1 SVGKDLM
8 TQDLADL
15 AGKQAVVRAN
25 EYPPGTSNP
34 PHRHNAHVFLHLLEG
49 QLIVQVKG
57 GQPVTLK
64 PGDTYYESPADIHVV
79 SRNPSATCSVARAA
93 TRPGR
98 PTRRR
103 RRSCWS
109 STATASS
116 CARSAGTCT
125 PGRSA
130 TRCAST
136 AATTSGSRTRARTWW
151 GSSLRGGGWR
161 CCS

>member
-1 SVGKDLM
+1 MNINHTLVAIVLIASLPVGAAAQSTPPRSVGKELM

-79 SRNPSATCSVARAA
+79 SRNPSAGV
-93 TRPGR
+93 
-98 PTRRR
+98 
-103 RRSCWS
+103 
-109 STATASS
+109 TAKALVFMVKDIG
-116 CARSAGTCT
+116 A
-125 PGRSA
+125 P
-130 TRCAST
+130 
-136 AATTSGSRTRARTWW
+136 ATTPVTE
-151 GSSLRGGGWR
+151 
-161 CCS
+161 

>member
-1 SVGKDLM
+1 MNTPYLLIAIVLIASLPGGAAAQSAPPRSVGKDLM
-8 TQDLADL
+8 MKDLTGL

-79 SRNPSATCSVARAA
+79 SRNPSASV
-93 TRPGR
+93 
-98 PTRRR
+98 
-103 RRSCWS
+103 
-109 STATASS
+109 TAKALVFMVKDIG
-116 CARSAGTCT
+116 A
-125 PGRSA
+125 P
-130 TRCAST
+130 
-136 AATTSGSRTRARTWW
+136 ATTLVTQ
-151 GSSLRGGGWR
+151 
-161 CCS
+161 